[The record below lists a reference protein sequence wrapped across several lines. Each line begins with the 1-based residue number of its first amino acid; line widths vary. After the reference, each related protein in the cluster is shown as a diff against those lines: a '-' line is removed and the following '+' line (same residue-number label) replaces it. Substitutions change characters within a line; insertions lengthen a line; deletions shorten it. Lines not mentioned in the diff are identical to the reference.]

1 MMRLI
6 SHHMPI
12 DDFDFSESVQGKIWK
27 EQRDLSK
34 KALERF
40 DKEYIRSRD
49 IACTL
54 IEVRDELIARGV
66 AQSGLKHTVNDFSD
80 KLEVSIN
87 QIVYELNIPLFPKR
101 KAGRRIDLSTGK
113 IGVHRDFEIT
123 TSPAAIAEYIIALSE
138 WMPEYLSI
146 EERITGEEKKK
157 NIACDI
163 ALDLLKKKFDD
174 ILTAKGYQYEINRF
188 GGSNIATL
196 SISIG
201 TALIMSFRIELLDD
215 FLFQLTRIIES
226 LPDNQQEQI
235 SMLSL
240 ENILYCTMIED
251 FDENL
256 LESLRKGGYNVIVH
270 EGRIWV
276 PNMHMSTQ
284 NDSENVRIYTK
295 HDVLPPYAPT
305 AKLKAINVKLGELVQ
320 GLSASEKE
328 EFLHRLVN
336 GVGFAGH
343 YNRHRYKIPTDI
355 LNGDDGVL

>member
-1 MMRLI
+1 MKRLI
-6 SHHMPI
+6 I
-12 DDFDFSESVQGKIWK
+12 DGLPYESIGYSVTEKIRK
-27 EQRDLSK
+27 EQYNLSK
-34 KALERF
+34 KAFDRF
-40 DKEYIRSRD
+40 DKEYITFRD
-49 IACTL
+49 SACTL
-54 IEVRDELIARGV
+54 IEVRDELIIRGV
-66 AQSGLKHTVNDFSD
+66 KESSLMHNVNDFSD
-80 KLEVSIN
+80 RLEITIKEIIYKLD
-87 QIVYELNIPLFPKR
+87 IPLFPKSN
-101 KAGRRIDLSTGK
+101 ARRA
-113 IGVHRDFEIT
+113 IGLTTVNMGLCHNFEIT
-123 TSPAAIAEYIIALSE
+123 SSPSGIAEFIIALSD

-146 EERITGEEKKK
+146 EELIIGEEKKK

-355 LNGDDGVL
+355 LNSDDGVL

>member
-1 MMRLI
+1 MRLI

-12 DDFDFSESVQGKIWK
+12 DDFDFSESIQGKIWK

-40 DKEYIRSRD
+40 DKEYITSRD
-49 IACTL
+49 TACTL
-54 IEVRDELIARGV
+54 IEVREELIARGV
-66 AQSGLKHTVNDFSD
+66 AKSGLKHTVNDFSD

-101 KAGRRIDLSTGK
+101 KVGRGIGLSTGK
-113 IGVHRDFEIT
+113 IGVHRDFKIT

-146 EERITGEEKKK
+146 DERITGEEKKK

-196 SISIG
+196 SISID
-201 TALIMSFRIELLDD
+201 TALIMSFRIELLED

-251 FDENL
+251 FDDNL
-256 LESLRKGGYNVIVH
+256 LESLRKGGYNVVVH

-276 PNMHMSTQ
+276 PNMRMSTQ

-295 HDVLPPYAPT
+295 HDVLPPYAPV

-328 EFLHRLVN
+328 KFLHRLVN